1 MPKYLRKSFG
11 FNNND
16 WEQTS
21 DDSGRTRMVPRFNVS
36 PIEKRVGMMLKG
48 LQQHGGLSEAGFEEY
63 LQTKHKSY
71 TINDGKQP
79 LVWMLGAKMVYAR
92 EKGGITY
99 YHLTKLGRSLV
110 GKTKPLT
117 RDE

>member
-1 MPKYLRKSFG
+1 MPKFTRKSFG

-21 DDSGRTRMVPRFNVS
+21 DDSGRTRLVPRFNVN
-36 PIEKRVGMMLKG
+36 PIEKRVGMLLKG
-48 LQQHGGLSEAGFEEY
+48 VQKHRGLSLPGMEEY

-71 TINDGKQP
+71 TVNDAKQP
-79 LVWMLGAKMVYAR
+79 LVWMLGGGMVFAR
-92 EKGGITY
+92 DKGGVTY
-99 YHLTKLGRSLV
+99 YHLTKLGESLV

-117 RDE
+117 RE